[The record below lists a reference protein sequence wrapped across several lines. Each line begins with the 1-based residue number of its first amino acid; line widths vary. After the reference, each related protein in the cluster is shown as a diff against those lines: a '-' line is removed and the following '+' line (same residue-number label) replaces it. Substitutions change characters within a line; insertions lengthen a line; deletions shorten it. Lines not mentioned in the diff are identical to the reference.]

1 MMSAVHLPRSALM
14 DALIQDIHTLIG
26 RFQHPD
32 KAVRREAVMLL
43 ERVGAPA
50 VPYLIEAL
58 RAEAASTRQHAAQ
71 ALGQIADPLAVPPL
85 LMALADEDSGVWS
98 QAVAALAQIGAPE
111 PLRGA
116 LSSSVTRVHWGAAL
130 ALWRICREEAAFPYL
145 LLALQ
150 SDDLLVRNSAVLSL
164 WQQPDERALATLQII
179 LTPEDSVINRY
190 ILQALQ
196 HIGTP
201 GAQATIAHWLSQ
213 RPSRGDT

>member
-1 MMSAVHLPRSALM
+1 M
-14 DALIQDIHTLIG
+14 DALIQDIHTLIH

-32 KAVRREAVMLL
+32 AAIRREAVALL
-43 ERVGAPA
+43 ASVGAPA
-50 VPYLIEAL
+50 VPYLMEAL
-58 RAEAASTRQHAAQ
+58 RADSIPTRQHAAQ

-85 LMALADEDSGVWS
+85 IVALTDEDRGVWS
-98 QAVAALAQIGAPE
+98 QAVAALAQIGVRDALRAALASSQ
-111 PLRGA
+111 PLVR
-116 LSSSVTRVHWGAAL
+116 WGVAL

-179 LTPEDSVINRY
+179 LTTEDSVLNRY

-213 RPSRGDT
+213 QPSRGDA

>member
-1 MMSAVHLPRSALM
+1 M
-14 DALIQDIHTLIG
+14 DALIQDIHTLIR

-32 KAVRREAVMLL
+32 KTIRREAVALL
-43 ERVGAPA
+43 ASVGAPA
-50 VPYLIEAL
+50 VPYLIDAL
-58 RAEAASTRQHAAQ
+58 RADSIPTRQHAAQ

-85 LMALADEDSGVWS
+85 LMALADDDGGVWS
-98 QAVAALAQIGAPE
+98 QAVAALAQIGVRDA
-111 PLRGA
+111 LRAA
-116 LSSSVTRVHWGAAL
+116 LSSTRESVCWGAAL

-179 LTPEDSVINRY
+179 LTPEDTMMNRY

-196 HIGTP
+196 HIGTR
-201 GAQATIAHWLSQ
+201 GAQVTIAHWLSQ
-213 RPSRGDT
+213 QPPRGDA

>member
-1 MMSAVHLPRSALM
+1 M
-14 DALIQDIHTLIG
+14 DALIQDIYTLIS

-32 KAVRREAVMLL
+32 RAVRRDAVRSLK
-43 ERVGAPA
+43 RVGAPA
-50 VPYLIEAL
+50 VPYLVEAL
-58 RAEAASTRQHAAQ
+58 RAESTPTRQHAAQ

-98 QAVAALAQIGAPE
+98 QAVAALAQIGARE
-111 PLRGA
+111 LLRSA
-116 LSSSVTRVHWGAAL
+116 LSSSVTRVRWGASL
-130 ALWRICREEAAFPYL
+130 ALWRMRREEAAFPYL

-164 WQQPDERALATLQII
+164 WQQPDDRALATLQII

-201 GAQATIAHWLSQ
+201 GAQAAIAHWLSQ
-213 RPSRGDT
+213 QPRRRDA